1 MTHSTFLLH
10 QHPQLWR
17 ASDTLSHPSTARVDS
32 GYPALN
38 SILAGGFPASG
49 LVRIRSRGAIGEVSV
64 FRHLIAHNP
73 QQKLLAFI
81 NPPGKIHQNWLSA
94 MQAIDTAKA
103 QATEDSASLTQVIY
117 PQSPEQCLWATEQC
131 LKSQAC
137 YLVIVWQQGIEAK
150 QARRLQVAA
159 AQHHT
164 LCLLY
169 EPCANAYRALPVALD
184 LELAPRGPGLSVT
197 VHKNTG
203 SWGGRQA
210 CIEFSHTPTNHAIY
224 RAMNNHAALQALAE
238 QVG

>member
-1 MTHSTFLLH
+1 MTQSISLLH

-17 ASDTLSHPSTARVDS
+17 ASDAFSHHTTARVDT
-32 GYPALN
+32 GYPDLN

-49 LVRIRSRGAIGEVSV
+49 LVRVRSRGAIGEVSV

-81 NPPGKIHQNWLSA
+81 NPPGKIHQNWLSG
-94 MQAIDTAKA
+94 MQASVNPSPET
-103 QATEDSASLTQVIY
+103 TESEPPTTQVIY
-117 PQSPEQCLWATEQC
+117 PQSSEQCLWATEQC
-131 LKSQAC
+131 LKSQTC
-137 YLVIVWQQGIEAK
+137 YLVIVWQQGIDAK

-159 AQHHT
+159 AQHNT

-169 EPCANAYRALPVALD
+169 ESCARAHCALPVALD
-184 LELAPRGPGLSVT
+184 IELAPSGPGLRVT

-203 SWGGRQA
+203 SWAGRQA
-210 CIEFSHTPTNHAIY
+210 RIEFTHTPTNHAIY
-224 RAMNNHAALQALAE
+224 RAMNNSAALQALAE